1 MTSGNCYLWNPGCL
15 QKRTLAKLISLS
27 YLVSLTNDFFDSDRL
42 ACPILRIRML
52 SLVVICMTVC
62 GKLSP

>member
-1 MTSGNCYLWNPGCL
+1 MTSGNCYLRNPGCL
-15 QKRTLAKLISLS
+15 RKRTLPKLISLS
-27 YLVSLTNDFFDSDRL
+27 YSVSLTNDFFDSDRL
-42 ACPILRIRML
+42 ACPILRIGLL